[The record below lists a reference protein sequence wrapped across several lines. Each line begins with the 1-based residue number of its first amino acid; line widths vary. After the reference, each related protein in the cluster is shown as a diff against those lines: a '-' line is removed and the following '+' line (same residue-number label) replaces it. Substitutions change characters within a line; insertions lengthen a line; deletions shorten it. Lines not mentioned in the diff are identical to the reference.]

1 MKKYFMYPFR
11 EGQIV
16 WMKKVHPCGER
27 RWKILNVGLEVGL
40 QCLGC
45 ERQVQ
50 LSRAKLEQAIQA
62 IEGDDRGD
70 L

>member
-1 MKKYFMYPFR
+1 MKKFFMYPFR

-16 WMKKVHPCGER
+16 RMKKGHPCGEC
-27 RWKILNVGLEVGL
+27 RWKILKVGLEVCL

-45 ERQVQ
+45 ERQIQ
-50 LSRAKLEQAIQA
+50 LSRAKLEQSIQA
-62 IEGDDRGD
+62 VEGDDRGD